1 MESTSTS
8 PDPFAQFKAVQ
19 REGWKLFAPFEVH
32 TIVAAAKLVRFA
44 EVRSGERVLDVACG
58 TGVVAITAARSGAQ
72 VTGLDLTP
80 ELLAAAKESAR
91 IAEMSIEFR
100 VGDVETLPFGD
111 GTFDVVLSQ
120 FGHIFAPRPPL
131 ATREMLRV
139 LRSGGRIAFSTWPPE
154 LFMGLMF
161 KLVSSYMPP
170 PSSGAAPPQQWGDPN
185 IVRERLA
192 NAVSDLTF
200 DRDLVFTP
208 GLSSSH
214 LVADFERISGPVV
227 KLVQTLKEDPP
238 RLAEFRAAFKK
249 LIETYHKENLLH
261 QSFLMTRA
269 TKRS

>member
-1 MESTSTS
+1 
-8 PDPFAQFKAVQ
+8 
-19 REGWKLFAPFEVH
+19 
-32 TIVAAAKLVRFA
+32 
-44 EVRSGERVLDVACG
+44 
-58 TGVVAITAARSGAQ
+58 
-72 VTGLDLTP
+72 
-80 ELLAAAKESAR
+80 
-91 IAEMSIEFR
+91 MSIEFR
-100 VGDVETLPFGD
+100 EGDVEALPFED
-111 GTFDVVLSQ
+111 EAFDVVLSQ
-120 FGHIFAPRPPL
+120 FGHIFAPRPLL

-200 DRDLVFTP
+200 DRDLVVTP
-208 GLSSSH
+208 ALSSSH

-227 KLVQTLKEDPP
+227 KLVQILKDDPP
-238 RLAEFRAAFKK
+238 RLAEFRAAFRT
-249 LIETYHKENLLH
+249 LIENYYKENLLH

-269 TKRS
+269 RKRS